1 MSSPGLCVGG
11 EVEGGDVAVNK
22 ICKDPIRLLLPLLL
36 EPSKGDRNQA
46 NNYETMNSLRLW

>member
-11 EVEGGDVAVNK
+11 EVEGGVVAVNK
-22 ICKDPIRLLLPLLL
+22 ICKDLLSLLL

-46 NNYETMNSLRLW
+46 NN

>member
-11 EVEGGDVAVNK
+11 EVDGGVVAVNK
-22 ICKDPIRLLLPLLL
+22 ICEDPIRLLLLVLL

-46 NNYETMNSLRLW
+46 NNYETMNSL